1 LPLFKPE
8 DAEAQDILMLIN
20 TGAKSDDQNRLTM
33 RQDDF
38 SMITPEKMLE
48 NFKHVPEALEN
59 TQKIVE
65 LCNFEFKLGKTTLP
79 YFELSNG
86 KTPQEHLKS
95 VCQKVLEEKR
105 KNLKI

>member
-1 LPLFKPE
+1 
-8 DAEAQDILMLIN
+8 
-20 TGAKSDDQNRLTM
+20 
-33 RQDDF
+33 
-38 SMITPEKMLE
+38 MLE